1 MRILFITACYLP
13 TTNGVTYHISSVTQS
28 LRKLG
33 HKVYI
38 LAPTFPGYKDSD
50 KYVFRYPSIPNPFIK
65 TYPLGIPL
73 FLRGKLKKI
82 KPDVIHTHH
91 PLIIG
96 QYAAQIADWL
106 SKPFFF
112 TAHTQYEQYLNYY
125 FPHGYSLT
133 SKIIIRD
140 LQKLGKRCQKVV
152 CPSANT
158 ELRLNRYGIENTTVI
173 NNGVE
178 DYFFV
183 KPKKKPISQP
193 TLVFT
198 GRLEKEK
205 NPFFLLKIGQ
215 ELKKLMPNFRLI
227 IIGSGSLLN
236 KLQQKFIQSK
246 LENNLLFTGDV
257 NRSLLPDIYKSAH
270 VFLTPST
277 SEVMPLSLLEALA
290 SGLPAIALKHSGLE
304 ELILDGKTGFI
315 VNKKPKEI
323 AEKINDLFQ
332 NPKILHKLSLDSYKH
347 AQKFSVEKTAEKLI
361 KLYQAH

>member
-1 MRILFITACYLP
+1 MRILFVTASYLP
-13 TTNGVTYHISSVTQS
+13 TTNGVTYHISSTAQA
-28 LRKLG
+28 LRKIG

-38 LAPTFPGYKDSD
+38 LAPSFPGYKDID
-50 KYVFRYPSIPNPFIK
+50 KYVIRYPSLPNPFIK
-65 TYPLGIPL
+65 NYPMGIP
-73 FLRGKLKKI
+73 FLPLKKI
-82 KPDVIHTHH
+82 RKLKIDVVHTHH

-96 QYAAQIADWL
+96 QAASQIAEKL
-106 SKPFFF
+106 GKPLFF

-125 FPHGYSLT
+125 FPHGYNLT

-158 ELRLNRYGIENTTVI
+158 ELRLNRYGIKNTTVI

-178 DYFFV
+178 NYFFV
-183 KPKKKPISQP
+183 KPKKKSISQP
-193 TLVFT
+193 ILVFT

-227 IIGSGSLLN
+227 IIGSGSLLS
-236 KLQQKFIQSK
+236 KLQQKSLQSK
-246 LENNLLFTGDV
+246 LENNLLFTGNV

-270 VFLTPST
+270 IFLTPST

-290 SGLPAIALKHSGLE
+290 SGLPQIALKNSGLE

-315 VNKKPKEI
+315 VNKNPKEI
-323 AEKINDLFQ
+323 AKKINDLFQ
-332 NPKILHKLSLDSYKH
+332 NPKILQRLSLDSYKH
-347 AQKFSVEKTAEKLI
+347 AQNFSVEKTAEKLI
-361 KLYQAH
+361 EFYQTR